1 LKIAHDSWAD
11 VYDRVYEESFGSF
24 YSNLTLKTLETIEG
38 LAPVGCEI
46 LDIGAG
52 TGRLSIPLSEKGFV
66 VTAIE
71 PSEGMLNVLS
81 QKKQSKTVQTYNTN
95 IQGLYLDKTFPFV
108 VCVFSV
114 FCYLTSESDLD
125 QAIEAIAAHTSIG
138 GSVLIDIT
146 SLEAFGGMSYQSEE
160 LIREVEVGEEDIE
173 LGLFR
178 YKETIHISSNEGN
191 NQYGDEFFIKYWQS
205 DLVLDKFSKHGFNL
219 KLNLSDQFSGSGA
232 QYFVLRKDS

>member
-1 LKIAHDSWAD
+1 MKIAHDGWAD
-11 VYDRVYEESFGSF
+11 VYDRVYEDSFGSF
-24 YSNLTLKTLETIEG
+24 YANLTLKTLKTIEG

-71 PSEGMLNVLS
+71 PSEGMLDVLN
-81 QKKQSKTVQTYNTN
+81 QKNHSKTVQTYNTN
-95 IQGLYLDKTFPFV
+95 IQGLDLGKTFPFV

-114 FCYLTSESDLD
+114 FCYLTSEPDLD

-138 GSVLIDIT
+138 GNVLIDIT

-160 LIREVEVGEEDIE
+160 LIREVEVTKEDIE
-173 LGLFR
+173 EGLFR
-178 YKETIHISSNEGN
+178 YKEIIHISSNEGN
-191 NQYGDEFFIKYWQS
+191 KQYSDEFFIKYWQS
-205 DLVLDKFSKHGFNL
+205 DLVLEKFSKHGL
-219 KLNLSDQFSGSGA
+219 KLKLDLSDQFAGSGA
-232 QYFVLRKDS
+232 QYFALGKDS